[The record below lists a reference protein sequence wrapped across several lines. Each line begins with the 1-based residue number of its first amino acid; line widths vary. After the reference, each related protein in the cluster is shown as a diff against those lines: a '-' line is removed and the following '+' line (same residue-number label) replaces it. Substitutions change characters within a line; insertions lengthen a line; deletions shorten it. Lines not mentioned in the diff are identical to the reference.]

1 MDPKT
6 RRWVVPVALLVFLLL
21 VVVAAVR

>member
-6 RRWVVPVALLVFLLL
+6 RRWIVPVALLVFLLL